1 MQPTSESD
9 IFYTSTVDEHGT
21 LEPTRAGLTM
31 ASSNRSVRALVLAL
45 SSCAALIL
53 GGCASEVS
61 GTAVAI
67 SGATIAPT
75 TTSTPRTTTSTPT
88 PEIDDGGS
96 VDIDVEIGECVNL
109 GGTVDEAA
117 IANAT
122 CGSPQSNYVVFAK
135 TPTSAE
141 CPEDADQYYYETYFD
156 IEQGALCLDIDW
168 QVGGCMDLVGE
179 FAQRID
185 CATPGA
191 DTRRVVT
198 ILQGTSSVD
207 DCPDPALYGFEKDSR
222 NFVVC
227 VERL

>member
-75 TTSTPRTTTSTPT
+75 TTTDPPTTTPT

>member
-1 MQPTSESD
+1 
-9 IFYTSTVDEHGT
+9 
-21 LEPTRAGLTM
+21 M
-31 ASSNRSVRALVLAL
+31 ASSNRSVRAVVLAL
-45 SSCAALIL
+45 AACTALIL
-53 GGCASEVS
+53 AGCSSEVS

-67 SGATIAPT
+67 SGASIAPT
-75 TTSTPRTTTSTPT
+75 TTSAPRTTTATPT
-88 PEIDDGGS
+88 PDIDNGGG
-96 VDIDVEIGECVNL
+96 VDIDVEIGQCVNL
-109 GGTVDEAA
+109 GGSVEEAS
-117 IANAT
+117 IANAA
-122 CGSPQSNYVVFAK
+122 CGSPESNSVVFAK

-141 CPEDADQYYYETYFD
+141 CPADADQYYYETYFD

-168 QVGGCMDLVGE
+168 IVGGCMDIVGE
-179 FAQRID
+179 FAQRVD

-207 DCPDPALYGFEKDSR
+207 DCPDPALYGYEKETR

>member
-1 MQPTSESD
+1 
-9 IFYTSTVDEHGT
+9 
-21 LEPTRAGLTM
+21 M
-31 ASSNRSVRALVLAL
+31 ASSSRSVRALVLAL

-53 GGCASEVS
+53 AGCASEVS

-67 SGATIAPT
+67 SGATIPATTTTNPPT
-75 TTSTPRTTTSTPT
+75 TTPQTD
-88 PEIDDGGS
+88 IDDGGS
-96 VDIDVEIGECVNL
+96 VDIDVEIGECVAL

-117 IANAT
+117 IDNAT

-141 CPEDADQYYYETYFD
+141 CPADADQYYYETYFD

>member
-1 MQPTSESD
+1 
-9 IFYTSTVDEHGT
+9 
-21 LEPTRAGLTM
+21 M
-31 ASSNRSVRALVLAL
+31 ASPTRSVRALVGVLAA
-45 SSCAALIL
+45 CTALIL

-75 TTSTPRTTTSTPT
+75 TTSPPRTTTSAP
-88 PEIDDGGS
+88 PIDDGGS
-96 VDIDVEIGECVNL
+96 VDIAVEIGECVSL
-109 GGTVDEAA
+109 GGTVDEAS

-122 CGSPQSNYVVFAK
+122 CGSAESNYVVFAK

-141 CPEDADQYYYETYFD
+141 CPADADQYYYETYFD

-168 QVGGCMDLVGE
+168 VVGGCMDLVGE
-179 FAQRID
+179 FAQRVD
-185 CATPGA
+185 CATPGS

-198 ILQGTSSVD
+198 ILQDSSSVD
-207 DCPDPALYGFEKDSR
+207 DCPDPAQYGFEKDSR

>member
-75 TTSTPRTTTSTPT
+75 TTTNPPTSTPT

-96 VDIDVEIGECVNL
+96 VDIDVQIGECVNL

>member
-1 MQPTSESD
+1 
-9 IFYTSTVDEHGT
+9 
-21 LEPTRAGLTM
+21 M
-31 ASSNRSVRALVLAL
+31 ASPNRSVRALVLAT
-45 SSCAALIL
+45 SACVALIL

-75 TTSTPRTTTSTPT
+75 TTSAPRTTTSAPT
-88 PEIDDGGS
+88 TDIDDGGS

-109 GGTVDEAA
+109 GGTVDEAD

-227 VERL
+227 VEKL

>member
-1 MQPTSESD
+1 
-9 IFYTSTVDEHGT
+9 
-21 LEPTRAGLTM
+21 M
-31 ASSNRSVRALVLAL
+31 ASSSRSVRALVLAL
-45 SSCAALIL
+45 SSCAALML

-67 SGATIAPT
+67 SGATIPATTTTNPPT
-75 TTSTPRTTTSTPT
+75 TTPQTD
-88 PEIDDGGS
+88 IDDGGS
-96 VDIDVEIGECVNL
+96 VDIDVEIGECVAL

-117 IANAT
+117 IDNAA

>member
-1 MQPTSESD
+1 
-9 IFYTSTVDEHGT
+9 
-21 LEPTRAGLTM
+21 M
-31 ASSNRSVRALVLAL
+31 ASPTRSVRAFVAAL
-45 SSCAALIL
+45 SACAAVLL
-53 GGCASEVS
+53 SGCAAEVS

-67 SGATIAPT
+67 SGASIPT
-75 TTSTPRTTTSTPT
+75 TTTTPPRTTTGSPT
-88 PEIDDGGS
+88 PDIDEGGS
-96 VDIDVEIGECVNL
+96 VDIDVEIGQCVEL
-109 GGTVDEAA
+109 GGTVENATV
-117 IANAT
+117 ANAT

-141 CPEDADQYYYETYFD
+141 CPPDADQYYYETYFD

-168 QVGGCMDLVGE
+168 IVGGCMDLVGE
-179 FAQRID
+179 FAQRVD

-198 ILQGTSSVD
+198 ILQGTTSVD

-227 VERL
+227 VEKL

>member
-75 TTSTPRTTTSTPT
+75 TTTNPPTTTPT
-88 PEIDDGGS
+88 PEMDDGGS

>member
-1 MQPTSESD
+1 
-9 IFYTSTVDEHGT
+9 
-21 LEPTRAGLTM
+21 M

-45 SSCAALIL
+45 TACTALL
-53 GGCASEVS
+53 LAGCASEVS

-75 TTSTPRTTTSTPT
+75 TTSAPRTTTSAPT
-88 PEIDDGGS
+88 PDIDDGGS

-109 GGTVDEAA
+109 GGTVDEAT

-122 CGSPQSNYVVFAK
+122 CGSPESNYVVFAK

-141 CPEDADQYYYETYFD
+141 CPADADQYYYETYFD

-168 QVGGCMDLVGE
+168 VVGGCMDIVGE
-179 FAQRID
+179 FAQRVD

-198 ILQGTSSVD
+198 ILQGTFSVD
-207 DCPDPALYGFEKDSR
+207 DCPDPALYGYEKETR

>member
-1 MQPTSESD
+1 
-9 IFYTSTVDEHGT
+9 
-21 LEPTRAGLTM
+21 M
-31 ASSNRSVRALVLAL
+31 ASSSRSVRALVLAL
-45 SSCAALIL
+45 FGCAALLL

-67 SGATIAPT
+67 SGATIPATT
-75 TTSTPRTTTSTPT
+75 TTSPPTTAPPT
-88 PEIDDGGS
+88 DIDDGGS
-96 VDIDVEIGECVNL
+96 VDIDVEVGECVTL

-122 CGSPQSNYVVFAK
+122 CGSAQSNYVVFAK

-179 FAQRID
+179 FAQRVD

-198 ILQGTSSVD
+198 ILEGTSSVD
-207 DCPDPALYGFEKDSR
+207 DCPDPALYGFEKESR

-227 VERL
+227 VEQL

>member
-1 MQPTSESD
+1 
-9 IFYTSTVDEHGT
+9 
-21 LEPTRAGLTM
+21 M
-31 ASSNRSVRALVLAL
+31 ASPSRSVRALV
-45 SSCAALIL
+45 AALAAGTALILL

-67 SGATIAPT
+67 SGASIAPT
-75 TTSTPRTTTSTPT
+75 TTSPPRTTPNA
-88 PEIDDGGS
+88 PPVDDGGS
-96 VDIDVEIGECVNL
+96 VDIDVEIGDCVSL
-109 GGTVDEAA
+109 GGTVDEAT
-117 IANAT
+117 IANAN

-141 CPEDADQYYYETYFD
+141 CPADADQYYYETYFD

-168 QVGGCMDLVGE
+168 IVGGCMDLVGE
-179 FAQRID
+179 FAQRVD

-198 ILQGTSSVD
+198 ILEGSSSVD
-207 DCPDPALYGFEKDSR
+207 DCPDPAQYGFEKDSR

-227 VERL
+227 VEKL

>member
-1 MQPTSESD
+1 MAS
-9 IFYTSTVDEHGT
+9 
-21 LEPTRAGLTM
+21 PTR
-31 ASSNRSVRALVLAL
+31 SIRALVVALAA
-45 SSCAALIL
+45 CTALIL

-67 SGATIAPT
+67 SGASIAPT
-75 TTSTPRTTTSTPT
+75 TTNAPRTTDSAPT
-88 PEIDDGGS
+88 GTVDGGGS

-109 GGTVDEAA
+109 GGTVDEAD
-117 IANAT
+117 IATAN

-141 CPEDADQYYYETYFD
+141 CPDDADQYYYETYFD

-168 QVGGCMDLVGE
+168 VVGGCMDLAGE
-179 FAQRID
+179 FAQRVD
-185 CATPGA
+185 CTTPGD

-198 ILQGTSSVD
+198 ILEGSSSVD
-207 DCPDPALYGFEKDSR
+207 DCPDPAQYGFEKESR

-227 VERL
+227 VEKL

>member
-75 TTSTPRTTTSTPT
+75 TTTNPPTTTPT

-96 VDIDVEIGECVNL
+96 VDIDVQIGECVNL